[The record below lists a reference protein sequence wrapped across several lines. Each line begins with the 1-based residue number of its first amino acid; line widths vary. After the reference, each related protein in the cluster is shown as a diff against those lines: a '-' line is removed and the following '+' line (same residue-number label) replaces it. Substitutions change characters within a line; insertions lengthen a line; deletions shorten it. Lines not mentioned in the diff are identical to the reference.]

1 MSQSET
7 ERTDEQV
14 AKVQRSMGKV
24 EPDDES
30 TSADELSGTKK
41 SDYSSEGDDS
51 MLSDNVG

>member
-1 MSQSET
+1 MSQSEK
-7 ERTDEQV
+7 ERTAEQV

-30 TSADELSGTKK
+30 TCADELSGTKG

-51 MLSDNVG
+51 MLSDDGG